1 MDDALFAR
9 PLASMAELLA
19 LRADQAPDASA
30 FTYLPEREGDPV
42 SVTFAQARQRAHAVA
57 AELTR
62 HAAWG
67 DRALL
72 LFPPGLD
79 CVVAFLACLSA
90 GIVAVPMMVPRRVVA
105 RDSSAAILTDC
116 EPSVIL
122 TSPDLLDSRPDLTDR
137 FQAHNI
143 AWLSVDA
150 TRDRQPVPPA
160 RMPGASDI
168 ALLQYTSG
176 STSTPKG
183 VVVSHGN
190 ILANIEMIRR
200 RMENPARATSVN
212 WVPLYHDMGL
222 MMGVMLPLYLGGHSI
237 LMAPT
242 AFMRRPLTWPRTIH
256 KYRAAISS
264 APNFAYDLCA
274 SRARPEAL
282 VDLDLSCW
290 TLALNGA
297 EPVNAATIDRFT
309 DAFAP
314 RGFAPGTMYPGYGL
328 AEATLLV
335 TGGHR
340 GSLPVGRSVSR
351 DGLRSG
357 RIAPP
362 RDRAD
367 SQLAISSGLAVPG
380 SRMAIVD
387 PNTGSRVP
395 PLIVGEVWVGGPHVA
410 QGYWRK
416 PEATAETF
424 AARIPT
430 EGAEPWLRTGDL
442 GFLDANGALFL
453 TSRIK
458 DLIIIRGVNH
468 YPQDIER
475 TVQDSHP
482 AMRRDCGAAFP
493 ITDQDG
499 TERLVIVQEVERTRR
514 QDLDAATIAR
524 AVREAVTMAHDI
536 AVHAIVFIRPASLP
550 KTTSG
555 KIQRG
560 MTRLLWQQGGLDV
573 IGAA

>member
-1 MDDALFAR
+1 MDDLLFAR
-9 PLASMAELLA
+9 PTASMAELLA
-19 LRADQAPDASA
+19 LRADQAPDAPA
-30 FTYLPEREGDPV
+30 FTWLPERAGNPV
-42 SVTFAQARQRAHAVA
+42 TLTFAQIRQRAHAVA
-57 AELTR
+57 AELMR

-79 CVVAFLACLSA
+79 CVVAFLACFAA
-90 GIVAVPMMVPRRVVA
+90 GIVAVPMMVPRRVTD
-105 RDSSAAILTDC
+105 RDSSTAILTDC

-122 TSPDLLDSRPDLTDR
+122 TNTGLLESRPDLADR
-137 FQAHNI
+137 FQAENI
-143 AWLSVDA
+143 AWLTVDA
-150 TRDRQPVPPA
+150 TRDSHSEPPA
-160 RMPGASDI
+160 HMPGASDI

-190 ILANIEMIRR
+190 ILANVEMIRR

-222 MMGVMLPLYLGGHSI
+222 MMGVMQPLYLGGHSI
-237 LMAPT
+237 LMAPV
-242 AFMRRPLTWPRTIH
+242 AFMRRPLSWLRAIQ

-274 SRARPEAL
+274 SRALPEG
-282 VDLDLSCW
+282 VSDLDLSCW

-297 EPVNAATIDRFT
+297 EPVNAATIERFT

-314 RGFAPGTMYPGYGL
+314 HGFAPGTMYPGYGL

-335 TGGHR
+335 TGGLR
-340 GSLPVGRSVSR
+340 GSLPVARPVSR

-357 RIAPP
+357 VANPP

-367 SQLAISSGLAVPG
+367 SQIAISSGQAVPG
-380 SRMAIVD
+380 SRLAIVD
-387 PNTGSRVP
+387 PDTGARVP

-410 QGYWRK
+410 LGYWRK

-430 EGAEPWLRTGDL
+430 EGAAPWLRTGDL

-458 DLIIIRGVNH
+458 DLIIIRGMNH

-475 TVQDSHP
+475 TAQDSHP
-482 AMRRDCGAAFP
+482 AMRRDCGAAFS
-493 ITDQDG
+493 ITEQDG

-514 QDLDAATIAR
+514 QDLDVDAIAR
-524 AVREAVTMAHDI
+524 TVREAVTNAHDI

-560 MTRLLWQQGGLDV
+560 KARLLWQQGGLDV
-573 IGAA
+573 IGSA